1 MMRMPESQPDGAAEQ
16 EMANRAL
23 QYAAE
28 AAAHADARW
37 QALVEEKKDTLAGRM
52 VRQSQPPSGEIVKM
66 NLSRP
71 TARQGGKPGK

>member
-16 EMANRAL
+16 EMADRAL

-37 QALVEEKKDTLAGRM
+37 RALVEEKKGILDAR
-52 VRQSQPPSGEIVKM
+52 VARQSQPPTGEVVKM
-66 NLSRP
+66 TLSGSSKR
-71 TARQGGKPGK
+71 GK